1 MTGPR
6 SPFAHPQHRRGRSRL
21 LPLLI
26 ALTWAPLAC
35 SNDQPSENSSLFPSP
50 YAGQRHPHLVVSD
63 SALSVSAQSVSPKAS
78 FSLSASAFGSGNGP
92 KVLVLADVDGPSTN
106 ALANSVSKAGYQVT
120 VRPAPENTWN
130 GTNPA
135 LTGFDAVIH
144 LDGVTWSA
152 PLPAAGQTALTSFVQ
167 NGGGYIGVQWIGYE
181 AAVGKQTGMGGLVLQ
196 GYGNTGKEQECG
208 SCSVTYNT
216 IAQQA
221 GHQVLAGLPAS
232 FTIPADGHH
241 AGPQMPFLIEPS
253 VPLVRSPSGNPGVIV
268 RQFGKGKVVNFSFS
282 PNYGLGGAGR
292 TLLDA
297 NVKRL
302 YSNALR
308 WTTGGPADA
317 DADGV
322 PDFSDNCPAIANPGQ
337 GDADRNGVGDACEA
351 GQPQSISFAELAN
364 KTFGDPDFAVNAT
377 ASSGLPVSFSAS
389 GKCTVSGTSVHLTGA
404 GSCTITAQQGGSL
417 AFEPAASVSRS
428 FTIAKGTA
436 TIWLSYQPFVYDGSP
451 KYASVSTTP
460 AGLSGVTVTYT
471 RNGVTVAS
479 PINAGPYAVLAH
491 LEHPD
496 YSAPDAQ
503 GILTIKQG
511 TPAIH
516 WVSPASITLG
526 TPLGGSQLNATAT
539 GVGGIGLSGS
549 FAYTPKAGTV
559 LGVGTHSLQVQFAP
573 SDPNYGSA
581 SKTVQVAVLYQF
593 SGFFQPV
600 DNWPVANKA
609 KAGSTIP
616 VKFSIGGNQGLQI
629 MRAGSPSSTPV
640 SCGVATAAGADPI
653 EETVAASTSGLKY
666 TGKQYHYNWKTSA
679 SWAGSCRK
687 LRIALVDGTIH
698 QVLFRF

>member
-6 SPFAHPQHRRGRSRL
+6 TSCAHPQYRRGRRRL

-26 ALTWAPLAC
+26 ALTWAPLGC
-35 SNDQPSENSSLFPSP
+35 SNDQPSENSPLFPNP
-50 YAGQRHPHLVVSD
+50 YAGQRHPYLVAPD
-63 SALSVSAQSVSPKAS
+63 SALAASEQIVSPKAS
-78 FSLSASAFGSGNGP
+78 FSMSASAFGSGNGP
-92 KVLVLADVDGPSTN
+92 KVLILADVDGPSTN
-106 ALANSVSKAGYQVT
+106 TLANSVSKAGYQVT
-120 VRPAPENTWN
+120 LRPAPENTWN

-144 LDGVTWSA
+144 LDGVTWSS

-208 SCSVTYNT
+208 SCSVIYTA

-221 GHQVLAGLPAS
+221 SHQVLAGLPAS

-253 VPLVRSPSGNPGVIV
+253 ISLVRIPSGNPGVIV
-268 RQFGKGKVVNFSFS
+268 RQFGKGKVVTFSFS
-282 PNYGLGGAGR
+282 PNYGQGGAGR

-297 NVKRL
+297 NVLRL
-302 YSNALR
+302 YNNALR
-308 WTTGGPADA
+308 WTTGGPPDA

-337 GDADRNGVGDACEA
+337 ADADRNGVGDACEA

-364 KTFGDPDFAVNAT
+364 KTFGDPDFEVSAA

-389 GKCTVSGTSVHLTGA
+389 GKCTIAGTSVHLTGA
-404 GSCTITAQQGGSL
+404 GSCTITAQQGGSV
-417 AFEPAASVSRS
+417 AFEPAASVTRS
-428 FTIAKGTA
+428 FGIAKGTA

-451 KYASVSTTP
+451 KYAAASTTP

-471 RNGVTVAS
+471 RNGVAAAS
-479 PINAGPYAVLAH
+479 PIDAGSYAVLAH

-503 GILTIKQG
+503 GILTIRQA
-511 TPAIH
+511 TPAIR
-516 WVSPASITLG
+516 WASPAPITLG
-526 TPLGGSQLNATAT
+526 APLGSSQLNATAT
-539 GVGGIGLSGS
+539 GVGGVGLSGG

-573 SDPNYGSA
+573 NDQNYGSA
-581 SKTVQVAVLYQF
+581 SKTVQIAVWYPF
-593 SGFFQPV
+593 GGFYQPV
-600 DNWPVANKA
+600 DNWPIANKA
-609 KAGSTIP
+609 KAGRTIP
-616 VKFSIGGNQGLQI
+616 VKFSLGGNRGLQI
-629 MRAGSPSSTPV
+629 MQAGSPSSTAV
-640 SCGVATAAGADPI
+640 SCGVATVAEADQI

-666 TGKQYHYNWKTSA
+666 TGKQYQYNWKTNA

-698 QVLFRF
+698 EVLFRF